1 MLGQVWN
8 YCKENRILIFDH
20 SKNLRAPQTCA
31 YATLRQSVANLMFH
45 NVSFNFATAISKFD
59 TFSSYHII
67 CAQIA
72 KVTASSFLFELSEL
86 VCTRNLLYPISFF
99 LFELSEFVCT
109 KNVFYP
115 ILLFPLLSHPK
126 LLPLWSVP
134 DGQHSSPPVT
144 YFFFYWHWARG
155 ALPAGATLLGWP
167 NYGVDGRLNKARED
181 YSWVYL
187 KEDYGTSRSYRA
199 SHLNFSLTN
208 GNQNFPLPC
217 SSWDFLKKRYRTMVS
232 FAHSTRSS
240 FLACS
245 WT

>member
-1 MLGQVWN
+1 
-8 YCKENRILIFDH
+8 LIFDH

-45 NVSFNFATAISKFD
+45 NVSFNYATAISKFD

-126 LLPLWSVP
+126 LLRRTTFFTPCYL
-134 DGQHSSPPVT
+134 
-144 YFFFYWHWARG
+144 FFFSTDTERAGPCLQAQLYW
-155 ALPAGATLLGWP
+155 AG
-167 NYGVDGRLNKARED
+167 
-181 YSWVYL
+181 
-187 KEDYGTSRSYRA
+187 
-199 SHLNFSLTN
+199 
-208 GNQNFPLPC
+208 
-217 SSWDFLKKRYRTMVS
+217 RTMGWM
-232 FAHSTRSS
+232 AD
-240 FLACS
+240 
-245 WT
+245 

>member
-1 MLGQVWN
+1 
-8 YCKENRILIFDH
+8 LIFDH

-144 YFFFYWHWARG
+144 YFFFLLTLSARG
-155 ALPAGATLLGWP
+155 PTCRRNSTGLAELWGGWP
-167 NYGVDGRLNKARED
+167 IEQGKGGLQLGLLKRRLWYK
-181 YSWVYL
+181 
-187 KEDYGTSRSYRA
+187 
-199 SHLNFSLTN
+199 
-208 GNQNFPLPC
+208 
-217 SSWDFLKKRYRTMVS
+217 
-232 FAHSTRSS
+232 
-240 FLACS
+240 
-245 WT
+245 